1 MKKIILSVAAM
12 LTFGFVSAQEVQFG
26 VKGGVNIATFV
37 GDDTDDLDSKI
48 GFHVG
53 GFAEIKISEKF
64 SVQPEL
70 LFSTQ
75 GAKMED
81 KYSEGGLNYDVS
93 AKINT
98 SYINIPVMAK
108 LYVAEG
114 FSLEAGPQIGF
125 LMSAKTKAEATV
137 SAGDITQS
145 GSEEV
150 DVKDQFNTVDF
161 GLSFGLGYKFTENL
175 SAGARYNLGLSD
187 VNKEVEGQALSV
199 KNSVIQVSIGYS
211 F

>member
-12 LTFGFVSAQEVQFG
+12 LTFGFVNAQEVEFG
-26 VKGGVNIATFV
+26 VKGGVNIATIT
-37 GDDTDDLDSKI
+37 GDVEDASAKI
-48 GFHVG
+48 GFHIG

-64 SVQPEL
+64 SFQPEI

-75 GAKMED
+75 GAKAET
-81 KYSEGGLNYDVS
+81 KYTEQGFAVEASE
-93 AKINT
+93 KINLA
-98 SYINIPVMAK
+98 YLNIPLIAK

-125 LMSAKTKAEATV
+125 LMSAKDKAEYKV
-137 SAGDITQS
+137 SGMGQTIEE
-145 GSEEV
+145 SEEI
-150 DVKDQFNTVDF
+150 DIKSNSNSVDF
-161 GLSFGLGYKFTENL
+161 GLNFGLGYKFTENL
-175 SAGARYNLGLSD
+175 SAGARYNLGLND
-187 VNKEVEGQALSV
+187 INKKEEGVSESV

>member
-12 LTFGFVSAQEVQFG
+12 LTFGFVNAQEVEFG
-26 VKGGVNIATFV
+26 VKGGVNIATIT
-37 GDDTDDLDSKI
+37 GDVDDAKAKI
-48 GFHVG
+48 GFHIG
-53 GFAEIKISEKF
+53 GFAEIKISDKF

-75 GAKMED
+75 GAKAEENFSENGFTYE
-81 KYSEGGLNYDVS
+81 YSE
-93 AKINT
+93 KINLAYLT
-98 SYINIPVMAK
+98 IPVMAK

-125 LMSAKTKAEATV
+125 LMSAKNKVEGSTNSGGIV
-137 SAGDITQS
+137 ITE
-145 GSEEV
+145 SEEV
-150 DVKDQFNTVDF
+150 DIKDEANTVDF
-161 GLSFGLGYKFTENL
+161 GLNFGLGYKFTENL

-187 VNKEVEGQALSV
+187 INKEVEDYSGSI
-199 KNSVIQVSIGYS
+199 KNSVFQISIGYS

>member
-12 LTFGFVSAQEVQFG
+12 LTFGFVNAQEVEFG
-26 VKGGVNIATFV
+26 VKAGVNIASIT
-37 GDDTDDLDSKI
+37 GDVEDVSAKI
-48 GFHVG
+48 GFHIG

-75 GAKMED
+75 GAKSE
-81 KYSEGGLNYDVS
+81 YTYNEGGFTEKSTDKLNL
-93 AKINT
+93 N
-98 SYINIPVMAK
+98 YINIPVMAK

-125 LMSAKTKAEATV
+125 LMSSKTKSDYTIT
-137 SAGDITQS
+137 GGGMDINES
-145 GSEEV
+145 VEV
-150 DVKDQFNTVDF
+150 DSKEFTNTVDF
-161 GLSFGLGYKFTENL
+161 GLNFGLGYKFTENL

-187 VNKEVEGQALSV
+187 INKEVDGEALSV

>member
-12 LTFGFVSAQEVQFG
+12 LTFGFVNAQEVDFG
-26 VKGGVNIATFV
+26 VKAGVNIASIT
-37 GDDTDDLDSKI
+37 GDIEDAEAKI
-48 GFHVG
+48 GFHIG

-75 GAKMED
+75 GAKGEE
-81 KYSEGGLNYDVS
+81 KYSENGFTYDYS
-93 AKINT
+93 EKINL
-98 SYINIPVMAK
+98 SYITIPVMAK

-125 LMSAKTKAEATV
+125 LMSAKNKVEGSTT
-137 SAGDITQS
+137 S
-145 GSEEV
+145 GGIVISESEEV
-150 DVKDQFNTVDF
+150 DIKDQANTVDF
-161 GLSFGLGYKFTENL
+161 GLNFGLGYKFTENL

-187 VNKEVEGQALSV
+187 INKEVDGYAGSI

>member
-12 LTFGFVSAQEVQFG
+12 LTFGFVNAQEVEFG
-26 VKGGVNIATFV
+26 VKAGVNIASLT
-37 GDDTDDLDSKI
+37 GDIENADAKV

-53 GFAEIKISEKF
+53 GFAEIKISDKF

-75 GAKMED
+75 GAKAEE
-81 KYSEGGLNYDVS
+81 KYSEDGVSYDYS
-93 AKINT
+93 EKINL
-98 SYINIPVMAK
+98 SYINIPIMAK

-125 LMSAKTKAEATV
+125 LTSAKNKYEGTATF
-137 SAGDITQS
+137 GGMTQS
-145 GSEEV
+145 ESEEV
-150 DVKDQFNTVDF
+150 DIKDTMKSVDF
-161 GLSFGLGYKFTENL
+161 GLNFGLGYKFTEKL
-175 SAGARYNLGLSD
+175 SASARYNLGLSD
-187 VNKEVEGQALSV
+187 VNEEVDGLSYSV
-199 KNSVIQVSIGYS
+199 KNSVIQISLGYS

>member
-12 LTFGFVSAQEVQFG
+12 LTFGFVSAQEVEFG
-26 VKGGVNIATFV
+26 VKGGVNIANFT
-37 GDDTDDLDSKI
+37 GDETDDLESKI
-48 GFHVG
+48 GFHIG

-75 GAKMED
+75 GTKMKE
-81 KYSEGGLNYDVS
+81 KYSEDGFDYDVS

-98 SYINIPVMAK
+98 SYINIPIMAK
-108 LYVAEG
+108 LYVTEG

-137 SAGDITQS
+137 SAGGITQS

-161 GLSFGLGYKFTENL
+161 GLNFGLGYKFTENL

-187 VNKEVEGQALSV
+187 INKEVEGEAISV

>member
-1 MKKIILSVAAM
+1 M
-12 LTFGFVSAQEVQFG
+12 LTFGFVSAQEVEFG
-26 VKGGVNIATFV
+26 VKGGVNIANFT
-37 GDDTDDLDSKI
+37 GDETDDLESKI
-48 GFHVG
+48 GFHIG

-75 GAKMED
+75 GTKMEE
-81 KYSEGGLNYDVS
+81 KYSEDGFDYDVS

-98 SYINIPVMAK
+98 SYINIPIMAK
-108 LYVAEG
+108 LYVTEG

-137 SAGDITQS
+137 SAGGITQS

-161 GLSFGLGYKFTENL
+161 GLNFGLGYKFTENL

-187 VNKEVEGQALSV
+187 INKEVEGEAISV